1 MPPKIIIFTGAPDAL
16 TLNWDDSNLLTLL
29 QPSIA
34 RFCGKDTESILEVMT
49 TSQPSWSLLSY
60 QRHNLTCFSPK
71 LDGESH
77 ISQDNLH
84 EVKEIAS
91 PISTSKT
98 ESYTRKSSQNS
109 VTPEISVS
117 QPLEQGLSQFYEES
131 YIRHK
136 DEMLP
141 LSIQKFKPNLA
152 INSSLTDT
160 DDSSFDSSFE
170 PSLSLVDNMPISGCL
185 TDIKDIPTA
194 TYLDSIYPQ
203 TVTCNIIV
211 GIIKITEARAIKT
224 RRGQT
229 VELIELL
236 VGDETKPGFTINF
249 WLNSLSSRRRSADT
263 NNLLYKL
270 RTQDIVLIQNMA
282 LNSFQGKVYGQ
293 SLRREL
299 TKIHLLNRYRNFG
312 FKIGRYN
319 GPMQNSSKSEI
330 QNLQIAKT
338 NRVLEWL
345 VRSIRVEP
353 IITGEHEGIHELLAE
368 QLPPDTQETQ

>member
-16 TLNWDDSNLLTLL
+16 TLNWDESNLLTLL

-34 RFCGKDTESILEVMT
+34 KFCGEEIENTPEVVT

-60 QRHNLTCFSPK
+60 QTHHLTCFTPELYGK
-71 LDGESH
+71 SH
-77 ISQDNLH
+77 MPQCDLN
-84 EVKEIAS
+84 EVTQNTT

-98 ESYTRKSSQNS
+98 EVFLRKPSQNS
-109 VTPEISVS
+109 VTPEIRIS

-131 YIRHK
+131 YIKHK

-141 LSIQKFKPNLA
+141 LSIHKFKPDSTMG
-152 INSSLTDT
+152 SSLNDNN
-160 DDSSFDSSFE
+160 DSSLDSSFE

-194 TYLDSIYPQ
+194 NYLDSIYPQ

-211 GIIKITEARAIKT
+211 GIITITEARAIKT

-229 VELIELL
+229 VELIEIL
-236 VGDETKPGFTINF
+236 VGDETKSGFTINF
-249 WLNSLSSRRRSADT
+249 WLNSSSSRGKSPDI

-282 LNSFQGKVYGQ
+282 LNSFQGRVYGQ

-299 TKIHLLNRYRNFG
+299 TKIHLLDRYRNFG
-312 FKIGRYN
+312 FKTGRYN
-319 GPMQNSSKSEI
+319 GHVNSSSKSEI
-330 QNLQIAKT
+330 QTLQIAKI
-338 NRVLEWL
+338 NRVLEWV
-345 VRSIRVEP
+345 VRFVRVEP
-353 IITGEHEGIHELLAE
+353 IVTRRHEGIHELLTE
-368 QLPPDTQETQ
+368 ELPPDTQEA